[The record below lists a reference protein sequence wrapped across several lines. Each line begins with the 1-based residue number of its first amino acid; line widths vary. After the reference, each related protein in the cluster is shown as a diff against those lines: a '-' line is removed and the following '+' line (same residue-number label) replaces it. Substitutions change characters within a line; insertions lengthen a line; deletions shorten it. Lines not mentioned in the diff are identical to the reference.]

1 MSDSTEKQISDLREV
16 SEAVNEYITQH
27 LFLNEGD
34 GIVDPTEILL
44 QCRAIL
50 LEELKGFGIVPVDME
65 GIILDGYKLRNV
77 INIREVFDEDFLKMF
92 VTGLSTEDIEDLRD
106 ILRDK
111 FSVDKEFGFEQIVT
125 FILDR
130 YPNNKKFMVMKYYS
144 SDFFVESKFYDRF
157 FDIVE
162 ATVRFVSETKDD
174 NTLIVDYLKWKYNH
188 IANVKKAA
196 EYLITIDHGEKI
208 YMVELRARLSI
219 HDKDLIHG
227 DRVRETA
234 LLWKLKNR
242 KDISEDIK
250 ALMEVEDLKHHYSN
264 RHHLEFYEK
273 GENISLIDKIE
284 IVSDL
289 YSGQGSKEEY
299 ISDVK
304 KEFDEI
310 DVDVDIKE
318 ELLRFAELLDLWKE

>member
-1 MSDSTEKQISDLREV
+1 MSDSTEKQISDLREI
-16 SEAVNEYITQH
+16 SEAVDEYITQH

-34 GIVDPTEILL
+34 GLVDPTEILL
-44 QCRAIL
+44 QCRTIL
-50 LEELKGFGIVPVDME
+50 LNELKGFGIVPIDAH

-92 VTGLSTEDIEDLRD
+92 VTGLSTEDTEDLKD

-111 FSVDKEFGFEQIVT
+111 FTVDKEFGFELIVN

-130 YPNNKKFMVMKYYS
+130 YPNNKKFMLMKYYS
-144 SDFFVESKFYDRF
+144 SDFFVENIFYDRF

-162 ATVRFVSETKDD
+162 NTVRFISETKED
-174 NTLIVDYLKWKYNH
+174 NTLIIDYLKWKYNH
-188 IANVKKAA
+188 INNVKKAA
-196 EYLITIDHGEKI
+196 EYLITLDHGEKI
-208 YMVELRARLSI
+208 YLVELRARLSI

-227 DRVRETA
+227 EKVRETA
-234 LLWKLKNR
+234 LLWKLKSR
-242 KDISEDIK
+242 KDISDDIK

-273 GENISLIDKIE
+273 GERISLIDKIE

-289 YSGQGSKEEY
+289 YNNQASKEEY
-299 ISDVK
+299 IADVK

-310 DVDVDIKE
+310 DVDVKIKE
-318 ELLRFAELLDLWKE
+318 ELIKFAELLDLWKE